1 MEPAGFEKYTDNK
14 MRALNFSVVSI
25 YLKNLSIM
33 SVRATSTLRQSFLT
47 EKNAAFIF
55 FLFQQKS

>member
-14 MRALNFSVVSI
+14 MGALNFSVVSI